1 MLSIKEIKTKYE
13 HKDVNGNVADTFIKI
28 PRYFEDIEF
37 IYSDSLEK
45 GKVKFS
51 TTMQKLYCY
60 LLGWQ
65 ESGLTCYEAHEE
77 LSNVCRLSRSK
88 TTELILLMER
98 VGLIKVV
105 KIEGRRNKELI
116 ALPITDSH
124 LNPPES
130 IHASPVED
138 VKPIS
143 NAIPQVVIEEPAQ
156 CDTEA
161 LSDDVKECPFFTTS
175 EEAFNNESEPSQE
188 SSDYNY
194 MEDEEEINTIS
205 IKDKDYLIARAN
217 QFYANH
223 AVGDSE
229 NTLSSLLIS
238 EMNIESVHLDFVIAH
253 FRQEK
258 RAFTERFKQENKCQE
273 NHSANNKFMNI

>member
-130 IHASPVED
+130 IHA
-138 VKPIS
+138 
-143 NAIPQVVIEEPAQ
+143 IPQTKSEEPAQ
-156 CDTEA
+156 SDTEA

-175 EEAFNNESEPSQE
+175 EEAYQDELEFDSLPVATTHTKRVNSDMEPLSNIFINYLSEGGRLTNESFAEFARRVF
-188 SSDYNY
+188 
-194 MEDEEEINTIS
+194 EDTDNKYPAGFEIYFSKAYPKIYEEFE
-205 IKDKDYLIARAN
+205 LP
-217 QFYANH
+217 F
-223 AVGDSE
+223 
-229 NTLSSLLIS
+229 
-238 EMNIESVHLDFVIAH
+238 
-253 FRQEK
+253 
-258 RAFTERFKQENKCQE
+258 
-273 NHSANNKFMNI
+273 

>member
-1 MLSIKEIKTKYE
+1 MTNNNQFIMVPMELLKIKK
-13 HKDVNGNVADTFIKI
+13 VNGITFNDGLK
-28 PRYFEDIEF
+28 
-37 IYSDSLEK
+37 
-45 GKVKFS
+45 
-51 TTMQKLYCY
+51 TLYCY
-60 LLGWQ
+60 LKGWDGNAFPSYSKMA
-65 ESGLTCYEAHEE
+65 EVFGVTSRAMEERIKILVKMNLINKVNRVYTSNYYEVLDFPH
-77 LSNVCRLSRSK
+77 
-88 TTELILLMER
+88 I
-98 VGLIKVV
+98 
-105 KIEGRRNKELI
+105 
-116 ALPITDSH
+116 D
-124 LNPPES
+124 PPES

-143 NAIPQVVIEEPAQ
+143 NAIPQVVIEESAQ
-156 CDTEA
+156 SDTEA
-161 LSDDVKECPFFTTS
+161 LSDDVEECPFFTTS

-238 EMNIESVHLDFVIAH
+238 EMNIEGVHLDFVIAH

-258 RAFTERFKQENKCQE
+258 RAFTERFKQENKWHEINQG
-273 NHSANNKFMNI
+273 I

>member
-161 LSDDVKECPFFTTS
+161 LSDNVKECPFFTSS
-175 EEAFNNESEPSQE
+175 EEAYQDELEFDSLPIATTHTKRVNSDMEPLSNIFINYLSEGGRLTNESFAEFARRVF
-188 SSDYNY
+188 
-194 MEDEEEINTIS
+194 EDTDNKYPAGFEIYFSKAYPKIYEEFE
-205 IKDKDYLIARAN
+205 LP
-217 QFYANH
+217 F
-223 AVGDSE
+223 
-229 NTLSSLLIS
+229 
-238 EMNIESVHLDFVIAH
+238 
-253 FRQEK
+253 
-258 RAFTERFKQENKCQE
+258 
-273 NHSANNKFMNI
+273 

>member
-1 MLSIKEIKTKYE
+1 MLSNKEIKTKYE
-13 HKDVNGNVADTFIKI
+13 HNDVEQEKFFKSYHNIYNIYTIYS
-28 PRYFEDIEF
+28 PDIETGEMKF
-37 IYSDSLEK
+37 SLQMKTIYS
-45 GKVKFS
+45 
-51 TTMQKLYCY
+51 Y
-60 LLGWQ
+60 LLSWQ
-65 ESGLTCYEAHEE
+65 ENGLTCYQNQEDLAKM
-77 LSNVCRLSRSK
+77 CDMSRQRFVEMTSK
-88 TTELILLMER
+88 MQKAGILKKE
-98 VGLIKVV
+98 

-130 IHASPVED
+130 IHASP
-138 VKPIS
+138 
-143 NAIPQVVIEEPAQ
+143 QVVIEESAQ
-156 CDTEA
+156 SDTEA
-161 LSDDVKECPFFTTS
+161 LSDDVEECPFFTTS

-194 MEDEEEINTIS
+194 MEDEEEIDAIS

-238 EMNIESVHLDFVIAH
+238 EMNIEGVHLDFVIAH

-258 RAFTERFKQENKCQE
+258 RAFTERFKQENKCHELNQE
-273 NHSANNKFMNI
+273 KKNSTII